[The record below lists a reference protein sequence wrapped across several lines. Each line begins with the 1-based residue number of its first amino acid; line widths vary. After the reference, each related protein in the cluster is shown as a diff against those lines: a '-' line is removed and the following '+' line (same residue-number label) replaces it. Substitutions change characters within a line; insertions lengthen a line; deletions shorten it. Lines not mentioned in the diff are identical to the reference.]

1 MSNNWYWQFLQQNIS
16 NICVTHCKSAANFL
30 IKMSDQCY
38 WFANFL
44 QKKCFCRVIR
54 LILASFAKNI
64 LATFVSHCALVRQI
78 FLEKCLINAFDL
90 LIFYKKKS
98 CCVIRLILS
107 SFAKKKILATF
118 VSHCAHV
125 RRIFLEKLCVT
136 IMCRNDEFSSTMSWV
151 GCLLTDPRLADTLD
165 LRELE

>member
-90 LIFYKKKS
+90 LIFYKKKILS
-98 CCVIRLILS
+98 CHSIDSGKFCKKNISNICVTLCKSAANFPIKMSDQCFWFANFFTKKFFCRVIRLILAI
-107 SFAKKKILATF
+107 FATKY
-118 VSHCAHV
+118 
-125 RRIFLEKLCVT
+125 
-136 IMCRNDEFSSTMSWV
+136 
-151 GCLLTDPRLADTLD
+151 
-165 LRELE
+165 

>member
-90 LIFYKKKS
+90 LISDNFFFVMS
-98 CCVIRLILS
+98 FDWFWQVLIRN
-107 SFAKKKILATF
+107 ILAAL

-125 RRIFLEKLCVT
+125 RRIFLENVCVT
-136 IMCRNDEFSSTMSWV
+136 IMCHNDELSSTMSWV
-151 GCLLTDPRLADTLD
+151 GCSESVSKQPTQLIV
-165 LRELE
+165 ELNS